1 MARTPPV
8 PVREAPEMRE
18 EILEA
23 QRALIE
29 RIEADGWEVT
39 EAELSTY
46 ESPFVDEDDPEASV
60 TITAR
65 QVFPEDDDTDG
76 EDPDDDNPYRI
87 Q

>member
-1 MARTPPV
+1 
-8 PVREAPEMRE
+8 MRDD
-18 EILEA
+18 ILEA

-65 QVFPEDDDTDG
+65 RVFPEDRDVDADDASN
-76 EDPDDDNPYRI
+76 DDNPFRI
-87 Q
+87 R